1 MNQTNIYLFPLF
13 FKTFLFLWWLG
24 LIFLSFWGFDN
35 NPCAGILRGC
45 VKSKSKKNLVEDC
58 ILDFFDGKIIIFTF
72 ARGSNFHLKYGL
84 WQSNYMG
91 RYNHPCIL
99 RGWCEEKR
107 EANISVGWLPVYIF
121 SFYRTAHF
129 RTRCF
134 LILLSHNGQVGDSQ
148 TNQKRGWEVIKI
160 K

>member
-72 ARGSNFHLKYGL
+72 ARGSNFHLKYGYGSL
-84 WQSNYMG
+84 TIWEDTI
-91 RYNHPCIL
+91 IL
-99 RGWCEEKR
+99 AYWEAGARRREK
-107 EANISVGWLPVYIF
+107 PIF
-121 SFYRTAHF
+121 PWVDFQFLFFHF
-129 RTRCF
+129 TELHIFGPDVFWFC
-134 LILLSHNGQVGDSQ
+134 LAITGKWAIHKQ
-148 TNQKRGWEVIKI
+148 TKKGAER
-160 K
+160 